1 MADYLSSREQNIPK
15 KYKYEYMYLANHL
28 KILFSNDL
36 ELKKFISDELKL
48 NQSDIT
54 FEFDFSK
61 SEKAEL
67 IIPTIIFYIENYDF
81 AITTSKPVQFL
92 METYFNN
99 TVKYAFLIFFK
110 LLLDDSKEGFVNV
123 NNMLINDIKK
133 EKDFQIVLAI
143 FSEIL
148 DLIINIENKNHFDL
162 KNNLD
167 FINISDKF
175 KKYFISYNGK
185 ISKYMYEEYDNV
197 ELKNL
202 ILEIREN
209 CIEFLVNLN
218 KCLF

>member
-15 KYKYEYMYLANHL
+15 KYKYEYIYLANHL

-61 SEKAEL
+61 SENAEL

-148 DLIINIENKNHFDL
+148 DLIINIENKNNFDL

-185 ISKYMYEEYDNV
+185 ISKYMYEEYDNT